1 MANDFRLVFIATSE
15 CPWDKPF
22 AMEEGTSCC
31 RYDLRGS
38 GCSSGTPGTA
48 LTKACHIRLEQF
60 KKWEIYACFSCS
72 SCMQNDHRSCCIEG
86 QMVNTYNTSRTFFS
100 SSYAHVCTWKKLFLF
115 FSPKHECQAGGCT
128 SLTNTTRKLND
139 FFWQDDSVQN
149 WNIFVP
155 LPTFW
160 SYCTILREELELYC
174 CLQSRFFCF
183 FRQDE
188 IIYPSFLSRHFCDR
202 PV

>member
-48 LTKACHIRLEQF
+48 LTKACHIRLEQL

-86 QMVNTYNTSRTFFS
+86 QMVNVTSLVHSFP
-100 SSYAHVCTWKKLFLF
+100 VQICTCTRIYLKETVTPPL
-115 FSPKHECQAGGCT
+115 KHECQAGGCT
-128 SLTNTTRKLND
+128 SQTNTTRKLND
-139 FFWQDDSVQN
+139 FYGNMIVWK
-149 WNIFVP
+149 
-155 LPTFW
+155 T
-160 SYCTILREELELYC
+160 
-174 CLQSRFFCF
+174 
-183 FRQDE
+183 
-188 IIYPSFLSRHFCDR
+188 
-202 PV
+202 